1 MERLTTNKNV
11 LEMTMVEL
19 AHNSC
24 FAKDR
29 NATYRDYEEEFEAR
43 DFIRRIGTLFGF
55 FEEGCAELLD
65 DEFFDETMFDY
76 LQYGYDTKEGLIA
89 LFYRNLWA
97 MADLREKLK
106 YYEDLEKQ
114 GLLLKLP
121 CKVGDYIWDND
132 FGKPCSYEVTGFS
145 FGNLNEDYC
154 EDEVTVFNQVVVYY
168 TNYNGSITGK
178 FTVSEIGKTVFL
190 AREEAEEALRKMN
203 EMEG

>member
-1 MERLTTNKNV
+1 MERLTERAEVDKCSGIWVKEDFANKG
-11 LEMTMVEL
+11 LRT
-19 AHNSC
+19 
-24 FAKDR
+24 
-29 NATYRDYEEEFEAR
+29 
-43 DFIRRIGTLFGF
+43 F
-55 FEEGCAELLD
+55 FN
-65 DEFFDETMFDY
+65 
-76 LQYGYDTKEGLIA
+76 GYDEGYSAI
-89 LFYRNLWA
+89 NKC
-97 MADLREKLK
+97 AD
-106 YYEDLEKQ
+106 YEDLEEQ

-190 AREEAEEALRKMN
+190 TREEAEKAMRNK
-203 EMEG
+203 